1 MPSGAGSALA
11 LPCHI
16 VRGMEG
22 VGACLFGT
30 SGGETWGIDARDDDE
45 RGKVFSPMDCDS
57 GVWHAAICLHVSGV
71 AVDALLFHE
80 AGRRLVHRY
89 RVY

>member
-1 MPSGAGSALA
+1 MPSGAGSAVA
-11 LPCHI
+11 LPCHM
-16 VRGMEG
+16 VHGVEG

-30 SGGETWGIDARDDDE
+30 SGGETWGIDAGDDDE
-45 RGKVFSPMDCDS
+45 RCKVFSPWTVTRD
-57 GVWHAAICLHVSGV
+57 VWHAALRPEVSGV